1 MPSIIHK
8 TIKGH
13 RYYYLVESA
22 RVNGK
27 PRIVKQQYL
36 GSAETIGS
44 FVGAKEGA
52 IPEPLCSVI
61 FDFGAVA
68 ALFSVIERIGLRR
81 IIDAHTEKRLQGLN
95 VSSTITLAAI
105 NRAVMP
111 RSKSSFYDWFSKTI
125 LPNAYPEASR
135 LNLSSQGFWNNMS
148 QVDEK
153 MIRDIENDVTRT
165 VVREYGISTD
175 CLLFDNTNFFTFI
188 DTATPSS
195 LAQRGHCKQKRS
207 DLKIVGLSLMV
218 SPDHSVPL
226 FHEAYPGNTNDAK
239 QFSKVVEKLKDRYAC
254 LGLGECRLTLVF
266 DKGNNS
272 EENIEDILSD
282 TKRGFDFIGGLRY
295 NQCPE
300 FNSIEK
306 TKLTTLEDERL
317 DGVSAYRT
325 TLNVYGSE
333 LTAVLTFN
341 IELYNTQLDGVTANI
356 EKSAAKL
363 AAITSKLNSRR
374 DGVVTKG
381 RVPTLD
387 SVKKQVESSL
397 SAEHMKS
404 LFNWSIMELEGGLL
418 QLDYSFNDASF
429 RDLKEKR
436 LGRSILFTSHSDWST
451 EKIVLAYR
459 SQYHIE
465 DAFKRMKNNQYLSFR
480 PIHHFTDDKIR
491 VHAFYCVLALLI
503 VSLLH
508 RELEEMG
515 YTMSV
520 ERMLDGFQLVRQ
532 VITYFPTIGKKK
544 RCVSSFSDLNGF
556 VKEYIDKH
564 NLKQFTYNID

>member
-1 MPSIIHK
+1 MASIIQK

-36 GSAETIGS
+36 GTAETIGAS
-44 FVGAKEGA
+44 VGAKEVA
-52 IPEPLCSVI
+52 IPEPLHSVV

-68 ALFSVIERIGLRR
+68 ALLCVIERIGLRR
-81 IIDAHTEKRLQGLN
+81 IIDTHTEKRLQGLN

-111 RSKSSFYDWFSKTI
+111 KSKNGFYDWFSKTI

-135 LNLSSQGFWNNMS
+135 PSLSSQGFWNNMS
-148 QVDEK
+148 QLDEK
-153 MIRDIENDVTRT
+153 MIRAVENDVTRT
-165 VVREYGISTD
+165 VVHEYGISTD
-175 CLLFDNTNFFTFI
+175 CLLFDNTNFFTYI
-188 DTATPSS
+188 DTATPTS
-195 LAQRGHCKQKRS
+195 LAQRGHSKQKRS

-226 FHEAYPGNTNDAK
+226 FHEAYPGNMNDAK
-239 QFSKVVEKLKDRYAC
+239 QFSEVVERLKKRYAN

-272 EENIEDILSD
+272 EENIKSILGD

-300 FNSIEK
+300 FNGIDK
-306 TKLTTLEDERL
+306 ANLTPLEGERL
-317 DGVSAYRT
+317 EGVSAYRT
-325 TLNVYGSE
+325 TINIYGSD

-341 IELYNTQLDGVTANI
+341 LELYNAQLNGVTANI
-356 EKSAAKL
+356 EKSATQL
-363 AAITSKLNSRR
+363 AVIESKLKARR
-374 DGVVTKG
+374 DGIVTKG
-381 RVPTLD
+381 RVPTLT
-387 SVKKQVESSL
+387 SVKKKVENSL

-404 LFNWSIMELEGGLL
+404 LFNWNIAELEGGYLR
-418 QLDYSFNDASF
+418 LDYSFNEAGL
-429 RDLKEKR
+429 RELKEKR
-436 LGRSILFTSHSDWST
+436 LGRSILFTSRSDWST
-451 EKIVLAYR
+451 EEIVLAYR

-465 DAFKRMKNNQYLSFR
+465 ESFRRMKNSKYLSFR

-508 RELEEMG
+508 RELWDMG
-515 YTMSV
+515 YRVSV
-520 ERMLDGFQLVRQ
+520 ERMLDGFQLVKQ
-532 VITYFPTIGKKK
+532 VITYFPPIGKKK
-544 RCVSSFSDLNGF
+544 RCVSSFSDIDGF
-556 VKEYIDKH
+556 AKEYIDKH
-564 NLKQFTYNID
+564 NLKQFAYNTR